1 MKKRELFVFISV
13 IFVLVCAC
21 MLLFYFLIRQSEA
34 VYIKTADTSFSD
46 AVLSNTAE
54 NNVPITEKI
63 SINTASKEE
72 LLTLP
77 GIGEVISERIID
89 YRNEYGKFD
98 SIEEIMEV
106 SGIGK
111 AKFENIKYLITV

>member
-111 AKFENIKYLITV
+111 AKFENIKDLITV

>member
-54 NNVPITEKI
+54 NNVPVTEKI
-63 SINTASKEE
+63 NINTASKEE

-98 SIEEIMEV
+98 SIEEITEV

-111 AKFENIKYLITV
+111 AKFENIKDLITV

>member
-1 MKKRELFVFISV
+1 
-13 IFVLVCAC
+13 

-54 NNVPITEKI
+54 NNVPVTEKI
-63 SINTASKEE
+63 NINTASKEE

-98 SIEEIMEV
+98 SIEEITEV

-111 AKFENIKYLITV
+111 AKFENIKDLITV

>member
-54 NNVPITEKI
+54 NNVPVTEKI
-63 SINTASKEE
+63 NINTASKEE

-111 AKFENIKYLITV
+111 AKFENIKDLITV